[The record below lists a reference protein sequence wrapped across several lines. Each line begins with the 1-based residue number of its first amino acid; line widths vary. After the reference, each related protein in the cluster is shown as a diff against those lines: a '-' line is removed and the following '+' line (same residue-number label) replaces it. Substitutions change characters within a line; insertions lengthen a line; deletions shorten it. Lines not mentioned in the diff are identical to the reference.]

1 MLTRVFVIAFLI
13 MVSSSCV
20 TKSFSIK
27 PDKLRSKKVATVNS
41 DAFFEHFD
49 SYTYFDSFW
58 ENASQNNS
66 PKSYSLENS
75 HLKIIT
81 RPEVWDRIKIKTKRA
96 DFGLGT
102 YTWRVYVPKMT
113 IGDKASIGAF
123 IYLDDQHELDFEIGS
138 GKHYFREKLGVK
150 PDELLVYCTS
160 QSLPHSSDALLIK
173 HDAWYN
179 LKIQVSENETDKY
192 VIKWFVNDE
201 LLKTLTLAYGKAQR
215 FSVYCSLENL
225 DFIGNKLPE
234 YPHFTLFD
242 WFKYE
247 PLDLKKI

>member
-1 MLTRVFVIAFLI
+1 MLTRFFTVVFLI
-13 MVSSSCV
+13 TLMSCA
-20 TKSFSIK
+20 TKSFSSK
-27 PDKLRSKKVATVNS
+27 SEELTPKKGTMFPPDS
-41 DAFFEHFD
+41 FFDHFD
-49 SYTYFDSFW
+49 SYSYLDRFW

-66 PKSYSLENS
+66 PENYSLENS
-75 HLKIIT
+75 HLKITT

-138 GKHYFREKLGVK
+138 GKHYFREKLRVK
-150 PDELLVYCTS
+150 SDELLVYCTS

-179 LKIQVSENETDKY
+179 LKIQVSENEADKY
-192 VIKWFVNDE
+192 VIKWYVNDE
-201 LLKTLTLAYGKAQR
+201 LLKTLTLAYGKSQR

-247 PLDLKKI
+247 PLDPK